1 MNYFIYPKGDLKKCE
16 FCEGKGI
23 LYVWR
28 SDLED
33 FDLINCPECN
43 EEEI

>member
-1 MNYFIYPKGDLKKCE
+1 MSNSIYPKGDVNRCRV
-16 FCEGKGI
+16 CEGKGI

-33 FDLINCPECN
+33 FDEIRCPECN
-43 EEEI
+43 DKEI